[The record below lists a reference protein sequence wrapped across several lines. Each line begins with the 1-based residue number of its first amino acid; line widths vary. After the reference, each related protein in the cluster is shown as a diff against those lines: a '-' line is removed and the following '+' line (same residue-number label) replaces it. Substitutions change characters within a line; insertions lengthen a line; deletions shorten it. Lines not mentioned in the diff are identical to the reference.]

1 MRSFVDKKGESW
13 PVEITLG
20 TLLRVKHAT
29 GHDMLNIAAP
39 VKGEQPLAVR
49 LVREADVL
57 AAVLTAVVQPYLRG
71 KSVSDE
77 EFADRLGGKAIDD
90 GMVALLQEWADFFR
104 QGNRLD
110 QATAI
115 ETALKT
121 IQKVQADQNEKAAK
135 IDTTTLAE
143 SISGKTS
150 GGAVASSVSTP
161 APSPSV
167 NSTP

>member
-1 MRSFVDKKGESW
+1 MRSFVDKTGESW

-20 TLLRVKHAT
+20 TLLRVKYAT
-29 GHDMLNIAAP
+29 GHDMLNIAPP

-49 LVREADVL
+49 LVREADTL

-71 KSVSDE
+71 RSVSDE

-115 ETALKT
+115 ETTLAT
-121 IQKVQADQNEKAAK
+121 IQKVQASQNEKAAK
-135 IDTTTLAE
+135 IDPAKLAE
-143 SISGKTS
+143 SISGTTS
-150 GGAVASSVSTP
+150 GAVAESSASTP
-161 APSPSV
+161 APSPSD